1 MEGVRRVGEKVPF
14 KGLRIWRKENLY
26 KMVLKIRKKYEHY
39 GQHEKMLTIGE
50 HRWASLTR
58 NLTS

>member
-1 MEGVRRVGEKVPF
+1 MAQ
-14 KGLRIWRKENLY
+14 RKPIQDGAEN
-26 KMVLKIRKKYEHY
+26 KKKYEHY